1 MTMAKAAAQKAPVID
16 TALLAKLTGGL
27 SDRRTIARIGSDIGH
42 LYSEFLPDI
51 FHSETGIAIDVEYVG
66 SESGLMTDLIANA
79 GQNVSVADCSLRN
92 WCPNFMMTVGNG
104 FVIAL
109 MERMLG
115 ASPDTI
121 GEPDE
126 RSLSHIELD
135 LAAMVLGRIAGV
147 LRSGVNAPGGF
158 EATIEPPFN
167 ANGKSAFD
175 EMIAGLYGVT
185 IRMKIDIGKVSSEF
199 SLIVPQRPLLKTSIV
214 APKASA
220 QALKKQEEWMDMIS
234 QQVKRSQ
241 VTLEAR
247 IKLETL
253 TLRTISR
260 LVAGDVIPFQDLKQD
275 DIGVEVSANGSKLY
289 NCEFGKSGDR
299 YMVRVKNNVST
310 DDEILR
316 HLMG

>member
-1 MTMAKAAAQKAPVID
+1 MTMAKAAQQRAPVID
-16 TALLAKLTGGL
+16 TSLLAKLTGGL
-27 SDRRTIARIGSDIGH
+27 SDRKTIAKVGSDIGH

-51 FHSETGIAIDVEYVG
+51 FHSETGIAIDVEYIG
-66 SESGLMTDLIANA
+66 SESGLMTDLIANI
-79 GQNVSVADCSLRN
+79 GGNFSVADCSLRN
-92 WCPNFMMTVGNG
+92 WCPNFMMAVGNG

-115 ASPDTI
+115 AAADTI

-135 LAAMVLGRIAGV
+135 LAAMVLGRIGGV

-158 EATIEPPFN
+158 EATIDPPFT
-167 ANGKSAFD
+167 ANGKSAFE

-185 IRMKIDIGKVSSEF
+185 VRMKIAIGKVSSEF
-199 SLIVPQRPLLKTSIV
+199 ALIVPQRPLLKTSIA

-220 QALKKQEEWMDMIS
+220 QALKKQAEWVDLIS
-234 QQVKRSQ
+234 EQVKRSQ

-260 LVAGDVIPFQDLKQD
+260 LVAGDVIPFQDMKQD

>member
-1 MTMAKAAAQKAPVID
+1 MAKAAAQKAPAID

-27 SDRRTIARIGSDIGH
+27 SDRKTIAKIGSDIGH
-42 LYSEFLPDI
+42 LYGEFLPDI
-51 FHSETGIAIDVEYVG
+51 FHSETGIAIDVEYIG

-115 ASPDTI
+115 AAPETI

-158 EATIEPPFN
+158 EATIDPP
-167 ANGKSAFD
+167 
-175 EMIAGLYGVT
+175 
-185 IRMKIDIGKVSSEF
+185 
-199 SLIVPQRPLLKTSIV
+199 
-214 APKASA
+214 
-220 QALKKQEEWMDMIS
+220 
-234 QQVKRSQ
+234 
-241 VTLEAR
+241 
-247 IKLETL
+247 
-253 TLRTISR
+253 
-260 LVAGDVIPFQDLKQD
+260 
-275 DIGVEVSANGSKLY
+275 
-289 NCEFGKSGDR
+289 
-299 YMVRVKNNVST
+299 
-310 DDEILR
+310 
-316 HLMG
+316 

>member
-1 MTMAKAAAQKAPVID
+1 MAEAAIQRAPAID

-27 SDRRTIARIGSDIGH
+27 SDRRTIAKIGADIGH

-66 SESGLMTDLIANA
+66 SESGLMTDLIANI
-79 GQNVSVADCSLRN
+79 GQNFSVADCSLRN
-92 WCPNFMMTVGNG
+92 WCPNFMMAVGNG

-115 ASPDTI
+115 AAPDTI

-147 LRSGVNAPGGF
+147 LRSGVNVPGGF
-158 EATIEPPFN
+158 EATIEPPFH
-167 ANGKSAFD
+167 ANGRSGFE

-185 IRMKIDIGKVSSEF
+185 ISMKIEIGKVSSEF
-199 SLIVPQRPLLKTSIV
+199 VLIVPQRPLLRTSIV
-214 APKASA
+214 APRASV
-220 QALKKQEEWMDMIS
+220 QALKKQEEWVEMIS
-234 QQVKRSQ
+234 DQVKRSQ

-247 IKLETL
+247 INLETL

-260 LVAGDVIPFQDLKQD
+260 LVAGDVIPFQAPNQD

>member
-1 MTMAKAAAQKAPVID
+1 MAKAAQQRAPVID
-16 TALLAKLTGGL
+16 TSLLAKLTGGL
-27 SDRRTIARIGSDIGH
+27 SDRKTIAKVGSDIGH

-51 FHSETGIAIDVEYVG
+51 FHSETGIAIDVEYIG
-66 SESGLMTDLIANA
+66 SESGLMTDLIANI
-79 GQNVSVADCSLRN
+79 GGNFSVADCSLRN
-92 WCPNFMMTVGNG
+92 WCPNFMMAVGNG

-115 ASPDTI
+115 AAADTI

-135 LAAMVLGRIAGV
+135 LAAMVLGRIGGV

-158 EATIEPPFN
+158 EATIDPPFT
-167 ANGKSAFD
+167 ANGKSAFE

-185 IRMKIDIGKVSSEF
+185 VRMKIALGKVSSEF
-199 SLIVPQRPLLKTSIV
+199 ALIVPQRPLLKTSIA

-220 QALKKQEEWMDMIS
+220 QALKKQAEWVDLIS
-234 QQVKRSQ
+234 EQVKRSQ

>member
-1 MTMAKAAAQKAPVID
+1 MTMAKAAQQRAPVID
-16 TALLAKLTGGL
+16 TSLLAKLTGGL
-27 SDRRTIARIGSDIGH
+27 SDRKTIAKVGSDIGH

-51 FHSETGIAIDVEYVG
+51 FHSETGIAIDVEYIG
-66 SESGLMTDLIANA
+66 SESGLMTDLIANI
-79 GQNVSVADCSLRN
+79 GGNFSVADCSLRN
-92 WCPNFMMTVGNG
+92 WCPNFMMAVGNG

-115 ASPDTI
+115 AAADTI

-135 LAAMVLGRIAGV
+135 LAAMVLGRIGGV
-147 LRSGVNAPGGF
+147 LRSGVNAPGGV
-158 EATIEPPFN
+158 EATIDPPFT
-167 ANGKSAFD
+167 ANGKSAFE

-185 IRMKIDIGKVSSEF
+185 VRMKIAIGKVSSEF
-199 SLIVPQRPLLKTSIV
+199 ALIVPQRPLLKTSIA

-220 QALKKQEEWMDMIS
+220 QALKKQAEWVDLIS
-234 QQVKRSQ
+234 EQVKRSQ

>member
-1 MTMAKAAAQKAPVID
+1 MTMAKAAQQRAPAID
-16 TALLAKLTGGL
+16 TSLLAKLTGGL
-27 SDRRTIARIGSDIGH
+27 SDRKTIAKVGSDIGH

-51 FHSETGIAIDVEYVG
+51 FHSETGIAIDVEYIG
-66 SESGLMTDLIANA
+66 SESGLMTDLIANI
-79 GQNVSVADCSLRN
+79 GGNFSVADCSLRN
-92 WCPNFMMTVGNG
+92 WCPNFMMAVGNG

-115 ASPDTI
+115 AAADTI

-135 LAAMVLGRIAGV
+135 LAAMVLGRIGGV

-158 EATIEPPFN
+158 EATIDPPFT

-175 EMIAGLYGVT
+175 EAIAGLYGVT
-185 IRMKIDIGKVSSEF
+185 VRMKIDIGKVSSEF
-199 SLIVPQRPLLKTSIV
+199 ALIVPQRPLLKTSIA

-220 QALKKQEEWMDMIS
+220 QAMKKQAEWVDMIS
-234 QQVKRSQ
+234 EQVKRSQ

-310 DDEILR
+310 DDDILR

>member
-1 MTMAKAAAQKAPVID
+1 MTMAKAAQQKAPAID
-16 TALLAKLTGGL
+16 TSLLARLTGGL
-27 SDRRTIARIGSDIGH
+27 SDRKTIAKVGADIGH

-51 FHSETGIAIDVEYVG
+51 FHSETGIAIDVEYTG
-66 SESGLMTDLIANA
+66 SESGLMTDLIANI
-79 GQNVSVADCSLRN
+79 GQNFSVADCSLRN
-92 WCPNFMMTVGNG
+92 WCPNFMMAVGNG

-115 ASPDTI
+115 AAPDTI

-158 EATIEPPFN
+158 EATIESPFK
-167 ANGKSAFD
+167 ANGKSAF
-175 EMIAGLYGVT
+175 EEAIAGLYGVT
-185 IRMKIDIGKVSSEF
+185 VRMKIEIGKVSSEF
-199 SLIVPQRPLLKTSIV
+199 ALIVPQRPLLKTSIA

-220 QALKKQEEWMDMIS
+220 QALKKQEEWVDLIS
-234 QQVKRSQ
+234 EQVKRSQ

-247 IKLETL
+247 IKLETM

-275 DIGVEVSANGSKLY
+275 DIAVEVSANGSKLY

>member
-1 MTMAKAAAQKAPVID
+1 MAKAAQQRAPVID
-16 TALLAKLTGGL
+16 TSLLAKLTGGL
-27 SDRRTIARIGSDIGH
+27 SDRKTIAKVGSDIGH

-51 FHSETGIAIDVEYVG
+51 FHSETGIAIDVEYIG
-66 SESGLMTDLIANA
+66 SESGLMTDLIANI
-79 GQNVSVADCSLRN
+79 GGNFSVADCSLRN
-92 WCPNFMMTVGNG
+92 WCPNFMMAVGNG

-115 ASPDTI
+115 AAADTI

-135 LAAMVLGRIAGV
+135 LAAMVLGRIGGV

-158 EATIEPPFN
+158 EATIDPPFT
-167 ANGKSAFD
+167 ANGKSAFE

-185 IRMKIDIGKVSSEF
+185 VRMKIAIGKVSSEF
-199 SLIVPQRPLLKTSIV
+199 ALIVPQRPLLKTSIA

-220 QALKKQEEWMDMIS
+220 QALKKQAEWVDLIS
-234 QQVKRSQ
+234 EQVKRSQ

-260 LVAGDVIPFQDLKQD
+260 LVAGDVIPFQDMKQD

>member
-1 MTMAKAAAQKAPVID
+1 MAKAAQQRAPVID
-16 TALLAKLTGGL
+16 TSLLAKLTGGL
-27 SDRRTIARIGSDIGH
+27 SDRKTIAKVGSDIGH

-51 FHSETGIAIDVEYVG
+51 FHSETGIAIDVEYIG
-66 SESGLMTDLIANA
+66 SESGLMTDLIANI
-79 GQNVSVADCSLRN
+79 GGNFSVADCSLRN
-92 WCPNFMMTVGNG
+92 WCPNFMMAVGNG

-115 ASPDTI
+115 AAADSI

-135 LAAMVLGRIAGV
+135 LAAMVLGRIGGV

-158 EATIEPPFN
+158 EATIDPPFT
-167 ANGKSAFD
+167 ANGKSAFE

-185 IRMKIDIGKVSSEF
+185 VRMKIAIGKVSSEF
-199 SLIVPQRPLLKTSIV
+199 ALIVPQRPLLKTSIA

-220 QALKKQEEWMDMIS
+220 QALKKQAEWVDLIS
-234 QQVKRSQ
+234 EQVKRSQ

>member
-1 MTMAKAAAQKAPVID
+1 MTMVKAAAQKAPAID

-27 SDRRTIARIGSDIGH
+27 SDRRTIARIGADIGH

-253 TLRTISR
+253 TLRTISK

>member
-1 MTMAKAAAQKAPVID
+1 MTMAKAAQQRAPVID
-16 TALLAKLTGGL
+16 TSLLAKLTGGL
-27 SDRRTIARIGSDIGH
+27 SDRKTIAKVGSDIGH

-51 FHSETGIAIDVEYVG
+51 FHSETGIAIDVEYIG
-66 SESGLMTDLIANA
+66 SESGLMTDLIANI
-79 GQNVSVADCSLRN
+79 GGNFSVADCSLRN
-92 WCPNFMMTVGNG
+92 WCPNFMMAVGNG

-115 ASPDTI
+115 AAADTI

-135 LAAMVLGRIAGV
+135 LAAMVLGRIGGV

-158 EATIEPPFN
+158 EATIDPPFT
-167 ANGKSAFD
+167 ANGKSAFE

-185 IRMKIDIGKVSSEF
+185 VRMKIAIGKISSEF
-199 SLIVPQRPLLKTSIV
+199 ALIVPQRPLLKTSIA

-220 QALKKQEEWMDMIS
+220 QALKKQAEWVDLIS
-234 QQVKRSQ
+234 EQVKRSQ

>member
-1 MTMAKAAAQKAPVID
+1 MAKAAQQRAPVID
-16 TALLAKLTGGL
+16 TSLLAKLTGGL
-27 SDRRTIARIGSDIGH
+27 SDRKTIAKVGSDIGH

-51 FHSETGIAIDVEYVG
+51 FHSETGIAIDVEYIG
-66 SESGLMTDLIANA
+66 SESGLMTDLIANI
-79 GQNVSVADCSLRN
+79 GGNFSVADCSLRN
-92 WCPNFMMTVGNG
+92 WCPNFMMAVGNG

-115 ASPDTI
+115 AAADTI

-135 LAAMVLGRIAGV
+135 LAAMVLGRIGGV

-158 EATIEPPFN
+158 EATIDPPFT
-167 ANGKSAFD
+167 ANGKSAFE

-185 IRMKIDIGKVSSEF
+185 VRMKIAIGKISSEF
-199 SLIVPQRPLLKTSIV
+199 ALIVPQRPLLKTSIA

-220 QALKKQEEWMDMIS
+220 QALKKQAEWVDLIS
-234 QQVKRSQ
+234 EQVKRSQ

>member
-1 MTMAKAAAQKAPVID
+1 MAKAAQQRAPAID
-16 TALLAKLTGGL
+16 TSLLAKLTGGL
-27 SDRRTIARIGSDIGH
+27 SDRKTIAKVGSDIGH

-51 FHSETGIAIDVEYVG
+51 FHSETGIAIDVEYIG
-66 SESGLMTDLIANA
+66 SESGLMTDLIANI
-79 GQNVSVADCSLRN
+79 GGNFSVADCSLRN
-92 WCPNFMMTVGNG
+92 WCPNFMMAVGNG

-115 ASPDTI
+115 AAADTI

-135 LAAMVLGRIAGV
+135 LAAMVLGRIGGV

-158 EATIEPPFN
+158 EATIDPPFT

-175 EMIAGLYGVT
+175 EAIAGLYGVT
-185 IRMKIDIGKVSSEF
+185 VRMKIDIGKVSSEF
-199 SLIVPQRPLLKTSIV
+199 ALIVPQRPLLKTSIA

-220 QALKKQEEWMDMIS
+220 QAMKKQAEWVDMIS
-234 QQVKRSQ
+234 EQVKRSQ

-310 DDEILR
+310 DDDILR

>member
-1 MTMAKAAAQKAPVID
+1 MAKAAAQKAPAID
-16 TALLAKLTGGL
+16 SALLAKLTGGL
-27 SDRRTIARIGSDIGH
+27 TDRKTIAKIGHDIGH

-51 FHSETGIAIDVEYVG
+51 FHSETGIAIEVEYVG
-66 SESGLMTDLIANA
+66 SESGLMTDLIANVGA
-79 GQNVSVADCSLRN
+79 NVAVADCSLRN

-115 ASPDTI
+115 AAPDAI

-167 ANGKSAFD
+167 SNGKSAFD
-175 EMIAGLYGVT
+175 ETIAGLYGVT

-220 QALKKQEEWMDMIS
+220 QALKKQEEWMEMIS
-234 QQVKRSQ
+234 EQVKRSQ

-253 TLRTISR
+253 TLRTISK
-260 LVAGDVIPFQDLKQD
+260 LVAGDVIPFQALKQD

>member
-1 MTMAKAAAQKAPVID
+1 MAKAAQQRAPVID
-16 TALLAKLTGGL
+16 TSLLAKLTGGL
-27 SDRRTIARIGSDIGH
+27 SDRKTIAKVGSDIGH

-51 FHSETGIAIDVEYVG
+51 FHSETGIAIDVEYIG
-66 SESGLMTDLIANA
+66 SESGLMTDLIANI
-79 GQNVSVADCSLRN
+79 GGNFSVADCSLRN
-92 WCPNFMMTVGNG
+92 WCPNFMMAVGNG

-115 ASPDTI
+115 AAADTI

-135 LAAMVLGRIAGV
+135 LAAMVLGRIGGV

-158 EATIEPPFN
+158 EATIDPPFT
-167 ANGKSAFD
+167 ANGKSAFE
-175 EMIAGLYGVT
+175 EMIAVLYGVT
-185 IRMKIDIGKVSSEF
+185 VRMKIAIGKVSSEF
-199 SLIVPQRPLLKTSIV
+199 ALIVPQRPLLKTSIA

-220 QALKKQEEWMDMIS
+220 QALKKQAEWVDLIS
-234 QQVKRSQ
+234 EQVKRSQ

-260 LVAGDVIPFQDLKQD
+260 LVVSDVIPFQDLKQD

>member
-1 MTMAKAAAQKAPVID
+1 MAKAAAQRAPAID
-16 TALLAKLTGGL
+16 TALLAQLTGGL
-27 SDRRTIARIGSDIGH
+27 SDRKTIARIGSDIGH

-51 FHSETGIAIDVEYVG
+51 FHSETGIAIDVEYIG
-66 SESGLMTDLIANA
+66 SESGLMTDLIANI
-79 GQNVSVADCSLRN
+79 GGNFSVADCSLRN
-92 WCPNFMMTVGNG
+92 WCPNFMMAVGNG

-115 ASPDTI
+115 AAADTI

-135 LAAMVLGRIAGV
+135 LAAMVLGRIGGV

-158 EATIEPPFN
+158 EATIDPPFT
-167 ANGKSAFD
+167 ANGKSAFE

-185 IRMKIDIGKVSSEF
+185 VRMKIAIGKVSSEF
-199 SLIVPQRPLLKTSIV
+199 ALIVPQRPLLKTSIA

-220 QALKKQEEWMDMIS
+220 QALKKQAEWVDLIS
-234 QQVKRSQ
+234 EQVKRSQ

>member
-1 MTMAKAAAQKAPVID
+1 MCIRDSRK
-16 TALLAKLTGGL
+16 
-27 SDRRTIARIGSDIGH
+27 TIAKVGSDIGH

-51 FHSETGIAIDVEYVG
+51 FHSETGIAIDVEYVS
-66 SESGLMTDLIANA
+66 SESGLMTDLIANV
-79 GQNVSVADCSLRN
+79 GSNVAVADCSLRN

-115 ASPDTI
+115 ASPDMI

-158 EATIEPPFN
+158 EAAIEPPFN
-167 ANGKSAFD
+167 SNGKSAFE

-199 SLIVPQRPLLKTSIV
+199 TLIVPQRPLLRTSIV

-220 QALKKQEEWMDMIS
+220 QALKKQEEWMEMIS
-234 QQVKRSQ
+234 EQVKRSQ

-253 TLRTISR
+253 TLRTISK
-260 LVAGDVIPFQDLKQD
+260 LVAGDVIPFQALKQD
-275 DIGVEVSANGSKLY
+275 DIGVEAVSY
-289 NCEFGKSGDR
+289 
-299 YMVRVKNNVST
+299 T
-310 DDEILR
+310 
-316 HLMG
+316 HLTLPTNREV

>member
-1 MTMAKAAAQKAPVID
+1 MAQAAQQHAPTID
-16 TALLAKLTGGL
+16 SALLAKLTGGL
-27 SDRRTIARIGSDIGH
+27 SDRKTVAKIGTDIGR

-51 FHSETGIAIDVEYVG
+51 FHSETGIAIEVEYVG
-66 SESGLMTDLIANA
+66 SESGLMTDLIANV
-79 GQNVSVADCSLRN
+79 GENFSVADCSLRN
-92 WCPNFMMTVGNG
+92 WCPNFMMALGNG

-115 ASPDTI
+115 AAPDTI

-126 RSLSHIELD
+126 RSLSHIEID
-135 LAAMVLGRIAGV
+135 LAAMVMGRIAGV

-158 EATIEPPFN
+158 EATIDPPFN
-167 ANGKSAFD
+167 SNGKSAFD
-175 EMIAGLYGVT
+175 EQLAGLYGMT
-185 IRMKIDIGKVSSEF
+185 IRMKIVIGKVASEF
-199 SLIVPQRPLLKTSIV
+199 VLIVPQRPLLKTSIV
-214 APKASA
+214 APKPSA

-234 QQVKRSQ
+234 EQVKRSQ

-247 IKLETL
+247 ITLETL
-253 TLRTISR
+253 TLKTISR
-260 LVAGDVIPFQDLKQD
+260 LMVGDVIPFQAAKQD

-289 NCEFGKSGDR
+289 NCEFGKSGER

-316 HLMG
+316 HLMS

>member
-1 MTMAKAAAQKAPVID
+1 MTMAKAAQQRAPVID
-16 TALLAKLTGGL
+16 TSLLAKLTGGL
-27 SDRRTIARIGSDIGH
+27 SDRKTIAKVGSDIGH

-51 FHSETGIAIDVEYVG
+51 FHSETGIAIDVEYIG
-66 SESGLMTDLIANA
+66 SESGLMTDLIANI
-79 GQNVSVADCSLRN
+79 GGNFSVADCSLRN
-92 WCPNFMMTVGNG
+92 WCPNFMMAVGNG

-115 ASPDTI
+115 AAADTI

-135 LAAMVLGRIAGV
+135 LAAMVLGRIGGV

-158 EATIEPPFN
+158 EATIDPPFT
-167 ANGKSAFD
+167 ANGKSAFE

-185 IRMKIDIGKVSSEF
+185 VRMKIAIGKVSSEF
-199 SLIVPQRPLLKTSIV
+199 ALIVPQRPLLKTSIA

-220 QALKKQEEWMDMIS
+220 QALKKQAEWVDLIS
-234 QQVKRSQ
+234 EQVKRSQ

-260 LVAGDVIPFQDLKQD
+260 LVVGDVIPFQDLKQD

>member
-1 MTMAKAAAQKAPVID
+1 MAKAAQQRAPVID
-16 TALLAKLTGGL
+16 TSLLAKLTGGL
-27 SDRRTIARIGSDIGH
+27 SDRKTIAKVGSDIGH

-51 FHSETGIAIDVEYVG
+51 FHSETGIAIDVEYIG
-66 SESGLMTDLIANA
+66 SESGLMTDLIANI
-79 GQNVSVADCSLRN
+79 GGNFSVADCSLRN
-92 WCPNFMMTVGNG
+92 WCPNFMMAVGNG

-115 ASPDTI
+115 AAADTI

-135 LAAMVLGRIAGV
+135 LAAMVLGRIGGV

-158 EATIEPPFN
+158 EATIDPPFT
-167 ANGKSAFD
+167 ANGKSAFE

-185 IRMKIDIGKVSSEF
+185 VRMKIAIGKVSSEF
-199 SLIVPQRPLLKTSIV
+199 ALIVPQRPLLKTSIA

-220 QALKKQEEWMDMIS
+220 QALKKQAEWVDLIS
-234 QQVKRSQ
+234 EQVKRSQ

-260 LVAGDVIPFQDLKQD
+260 LVVGDVIPFQDLKQD

>member
-1 MTMAKAAAQKAPVID
+1 MTMAKAAQQRAPVID
-16 TALLAKLTGGL
+16 TSLLAKLTGGL
-27 SDRRTIARIGSDIGH
+27 SDRKTIAKVGSDIGH

-51 FHSETGIAIDVEYVG
+51 FHSETGIAIDVEYIG
-66 SESGLMTDLIANA
+66 SESGLMTDLIANI
-79 GQNVSVADCSLRN
+79 GGNFSVADCSLRN
-92 WCPNFMMTVGNG
+92 WCPNFMMAVGNG

-115 ASPDTI
+115 AAADTI

-135 LAAMVLGRIAGV
+135 LAAMVLGRIGGV

-158 EATIEPPFN
+158 EATIDLPFT
-167 ANGKSAFD
+167 ANGKSAFE

-185 IRMKIDIGKVSSEF
+185 VRMKIAIGKVSSEF
-199 SLIVPQRPLLKTSIV
+199 ALIVPQRPLLKTSIA

-220 QALKKQEEWMDMIS
+220 QALKKQAEWVDLIS
-234 QQVKRSQ
+234 EQVKRSQ